1 MPASVS
7 GCPEPSGGQVAGRL
21 GEEGGAGQP
30 LQGEQRKEGRIWR
43 DSQHAGN
50 RAFSQSLV
58 TFSTLWYH

>member
-1 MPASVS
+1 M
-7 GCPEPSGGQVAGRL
+7 AGRL

-43 DSQHAGN
+43 DSQRAGN

-58 TFSTLWYH
+58 TFSTLRYH